1 MIKIIATAAIYL
13 LTMLLAYVLKK
24 MGLFHK
30 EDKRVLSN
38 LIFYVTL
45 PASLISGFSG
55 AQVNIY
61 YVVSILIGFGVN
73 TVMVIAGQLAAAH
86 KERDMQAI
94 YAVNASGFNMACIAI
109 PFLSNFYPA
118 GVPYLCMFDV
128 GDSFYTLGTTYAI
141 AKMRINQ
148 KNKEQNT
155 SEIKLNKSDIKTS
168 DDSVLTVNSPLVGV
182 FYSSA
187 SPEADAYVAIGDRV
201 KKGQVIG
208 IVEAMKLMNEI
219 ESDYDGVVTD
229 ILVDNEQ
236 MVEYGQPMFVIKP
249 V

>member
-1 MIKIIATAAIYL
+1 MELENVIKLINAVSESSLTSFSMEDGDTKLSLGADRSDRAAVKDTAGADDI
-13 LTMLLAYVLKK
+13 VNS
-24 MGLFHK
+24 
-30 EDKRVLSN
+30 D
-38 LIFYVTL
+38 
-45 PASLISGFSG
+45 SGDESG
-55 AQVNIY
+55 
-61 YVVSILIGFGVN
+61 
-73 TVMVIAGQLAAAH
+73 
-86 KERDMQAI
+86 
-94 YAVNASGFNMACIAI
+94 
-109 PFLSNFYPA
+109 
-118 GVPYLCMFDV
+118 
-128 GDSFYTLGTTYAI
+128 
-141 AKMRINQ
+141 
-148 KNKEQNT
+148 
-155 SEIKLNKSDIKTS
+155 LNKSDIKTS
-168 DDSVLTVNSPLVGV
+168 DDDDVLTVNSPLVGV

>member
-1 MIKIIATAAIYL
+1 MELENVIKLINAVSESSLTSFSMEDGDTKLSLGVDRNDRIAVKDTVSADDI
-13 LTMLLAYVLKK
+13 
-24 MGLFHK
+24 G
-30 EDKRVLSN
+30 N
-38 LIFYVTL
+38 
-45 PASLISGFSG
+45 SGS
-55 AQVNIY
+55 VN
-61 YVVSILIGFGVN
+61 
-73 TVMVIAGQLAAAH
+73 
-86 KERDMQAI
+86 E
-94 YAVNASGFNMACIAI
+94 
-109 PFLSNFYPA
+109 
-118 GVPYLCMFDV
+118 
-128 GDSFYTLGTTYAI
+128 
-141 AKMRINQ
+141 
-148 KNKEQNT
+148 
-155 SEIKLNKSDIKTS
+155 SELNKSDIKTS
-168 DDSVLTVNSPLVGV
+168 DDNVLTVNSPLVGV

>member
-1 MIKIIATAAIYL
+1 MELENVIKLINAVSESSLTSFSMEDGDTKLSLGADRSDRAVVKDTASTDDI
-13 LTMLLAYVLKK
+13 VNSDN
-24 MGLFHK
+24 GN
-30 EDKRVLSN
+30 E
-38 LIFYVTL
+38 
-45 PASLISGFSG
+45 SG
-55 AQVNIY
+55 
-61 YVVSILIGFGVN
+61 
-73 TVMVIAGQLAAAH
+73 
-86 KERDMQAI
+86 
-94 YAVNASGFNMACIAI
+94 
-109 PFLSNFYPA
+109 
-118 GVPYLCMFDV
+118 
-128 GDSFYTLGTTYAI
+128 
-141 AKMRINQ
+141 
-148 KNKEQNT
+148 
-155 SEIKLNKSDIKTS
+155 LNKSDIKTS

>member
-1 MIKIIATAAIYL
+1 MELENVIKLINAVSESSLTSFSMEDGDTKLSLGVDRSDRTVVKDTASAVDI
-13 LTMLLAYVLKK
+13 VNSDN
-24 MGLFHK
+24 GS
-30 EDKRVLSN
+30 E
-38 LIFYVTL
+38 
-45 PASLISGFSG
+45 SG
-55 AQVNIY
+55 
-61 YVVSILIGFGVN
+61 
-73 TVMVIAGQLAAAH
+73 
-86 KERDMQAI
+86 
-94 YAVNASGFNMACIAI
+94 
-109 PFLSNFYPA
+109 
-118 GVPYLCMFDV
+118 
-128 GDSFYTLGTTYAI
+128 
-141 AKMRINQ
+141 
-148 KNKEQNT
+148 
-155 SEIKLNKSDIKTS
+155 LNKSDIKTS
-168 DDSVLTVNSPLVGV
+168 DDDVLTVNSPLVGV

>member
-1 MIKIIATAAIYL
+1 MELENVIKLINAVSESSLTSFSMEDGDTKLSLGADRSDRAAVKETAGADDI
-13 LTMLLAYVLKK
+13 VNSDN
-24 MGLFHK
+24 GN
-30 EDKRVLSN
+30 E
-38 LIFYVTL
+38 
-45 PASLISGFSG
+45 SG
-55 AQVNIY
+55 
-61 YVVSILIGFGVN
+61 
-73 TVMVIAGQLAAAH
+73 
-86 KERDMQAI
+86 
-94 YAVNASGFNMACIAI
+94 
-109 PFLSNFYPA
+109 
-118 GVPYLCMFDV
+118 
-128 GDSFYTLGTTYAI
+128 
-141 AKMRINQ
+141 
-148 KNKEQNT
+148 
-155 SEIKLNKSDIKTS
+155 LNKSDIKTS
-168 DDSVLTVNSPLVGV
+168 DNVLTVNSPLVGV

>member
-1 MIKIIATAAIYL
+1 MEIIYGIRKCNKAQLMLYQNLHLQALAWKMATLSFRLA
-13 LTMLLAYVLKK
+13 LT
-24 MGLFHK
+24 
-30 EDKRVLSN
+30 E
-38 LIFYVTL
+38 VT
-45 PASLISGFSG
+45 
-55 AQVNIY
+55 
-61 YVVSILIGFGVN
+61 
-73 TVMVIAGQLAAAH
+73 GQLF
-86 KERDMQAI
+86 KETAGADDI
-94 YAVNASGFNMACIAI
+94 VNSDNGNESG
-109 PFLSNFYPA
+109 
-118 GVPYLCMFDV
+118 
-128 GDSFYTLGTTYAI
+128 
-141 AKMRINQ
+141 
-148 KNKEQNT
+148 
-155 SEIKLNKSDIKTS
+155 LNKSDIKTS
-168 DDSVLTVNSPLVGV
+168 DDNVLTVNSPLVGV

>member
-1 MIKIIATAAIYL
+1 MELENVIKLINAVSESSLTSFSMEDGDTKLSLGVDRNDRAVVKDTASTDDI
-13 LTMLLAYVLKK
+13 VNSDSVN
-24 MGLFHK
+24 
-30 EDKRVLSN
+30 E
-38 LIFYVTL
+38 
-45 PASLISGFSG
+45 SG
-55 AQVNIY
+55 
-61 YVVSILIGFGVN
+61 
-73 TVMVIAGQLAAAH
+73 
-86 KERDMQAI
+86 
-94 YAVNASGFNMACIAI
+94 
-109 PFLSNFYPA
+109 
-118 GVPYLCMFDV
+118 
-128 GDSFYTLGTTYAI
+128 
-141 AKMRINQ
+141 
-148 KNKEQNT
+148 
-155 SEIKLNKSDIKTS
+155 LNKSDIKTS

>member
-1 MIKIIATAAIYL
+1 MELENVIKLINAVSESSLTSFSMEDGDTKLSLGADRSDRAAVKETAGADAI
-13 LTMLLAYVLKK
+13 VNSDN
-24 MGLFHK
+24 GN
-30 EDKRVLSN
+30 E
-38 LIFYVTL
+38 
-45 PASLISGFSG
+45 SG
-55 AQVNIY
+55 
-61 YVVSILIGFGVN
+61 
-73 TVMVIAGQLAAAH
+73 
-86 KERDMQAI
+86 
-94 YAVNASGFNMACIAI
+94 
-109 PFLSNFYPA
+109 
-118 GVPYLCMFDV
+118 
-128 GDSFYTLGTTYAI
+128 
-141 AKMRINQ
+141 
-148 KNKEQNT
+148 
-155 SEIKLNKSDIKTS
+155 LNKSDIKTS
-168 DDSVLTVNSPLVGV
+168 DDNVLTVNSPLVGV

>member
-1 MIKIIATAAIYL
+1 MELENVIKLINAVSESS
-13 LTMLLAYVLKK
+13 LTSFSM
-24 MGLFHK
+24 
-30 EDKRVLSN
+30 EDGDTKLSLGADRN
-38 LIFYVTL
+38 DRAVVKDTVSTDDIVN
-45 PASLISGFSG
+45 SDSVNESG
-55 AQVNIY
+55 
-61 YVVSILIGFGVN
+61 
-73 TVMVIAGQLAAAH
+73 
-86 KERDMQAI
+86 
-94 YAVNASGFNMACIAI
+94 
-109 PFLSNFYPA
+109 
-118 GVPYLCMFDV
+118 
-128 GDSFYTLGTTYAI
+128 
-141 AKMRINQ
+141 
-148 KNKEQNT
+148 
-155 SEIKLNKSDIKTS
+155 LNKSDIKTS

>member
-1 MIKIIATAAIYL
+1 MELENVIKLINAVSESSLTSFSMEDGDTKLSLGVDRNDRTAVKD
-13 LTMLLAYVLKK
+13 T
-24 MGLFHK
+24 
-30 EDKRVLSN
+30 
-38 LIFYVTL
+38 
-45 PASLISGFSG
+45 ASAADIVNSDNGSESG
-55 AQVNIY
+55 
-61 YVVSILIGFGVN
+61 
-73 TVMVIAGQLAAAH
+73 
-86 KERDMQAI
+86 
-94 YAVNASGFNMACIAI
+94 
-109 PFLSNFYPA
+109 
-118 GVPYLCMFDV
+118 
-128 GDSFYTLGTTYAI
+128 
-141 AKMRINQ
+141 
-148 KNKEQNT
+148 
-155 SEIKLNKSDIKTS
+155 LNKSDIKTS
-168 DDSVLTVNSPLVGV
+168 DDNVLTVNSPLVGV

>member
-1 MIKIIATAAIYL
+1 MELENVIKLINAVSESSLTSFSMEDGDTKLSLGVDRNDRIAVKDTASAADI
-13 LTMLLAYVLKK
+13 VNSDNCS
-24 MGLFHK
+24 
-30 EDKRVLSN
+30 E
-38 LIFYVTL
+38 
-45 PASLISGFSG
+45 SG
-55 AQVNIY
+55 
-61 YVVSILIGFGVN
+61 
-73 TVMVIAGQLAAAH
+73 
-86 KERDMQAI
+86 
-94 YAVNASGFNMACIAI
+94 
-109 PFLSNFYPA
+109 
-118 GVPYLCMFDV
+118 
-128 GDSFYTLGTTYAI
+128 
-141 AKMRINQ
+141 
-148 KNKEQNT
+148 
-155 SEIKLNKSDIKTS
+155 LNKSDIKTS
-168 DDSVLTVNSPLVGV
+168 DDDDVFTVNSPLVGV

>member
-1 MIKIIATAAIYL
+1 MELENVIKLINAVSESSLTSFSMEDGDTKLSLGVDRNDRTAVKD
-13 LTMLLAYVLKK
+13 T
-24 MGLFHK
+24 
-30 EDKRVLSN
+30 
-38 LIFYVTL
+38 
-45 PASLISGFSG
+45 ASAADIVNSDNGNESG
-55 AQVNIY
+55 
-61 YVVSILIGFGVN
+61 
-73 TVMVIAGQLAAAH
+73 
-86 KERDMQAI
+86 
-94 YAVNASGFNMACIAI
+94 
-109 PFLSNFYPA
+109 
-118 GVPYLCMFDV
+118 
-128 GDSFYTLGTTYAI
+128 
-141 AKMRINQ
+141 
-148 KNKEQNT
+148 
-155 SEIKLNKSDIKTS
+155 LNKSDIKTS
-168 DDSVLTVNSPLVGV
+168 DDNVLTVNSPLVGV